1 MRFRLL
7 LLFALIFVPGGLG
20 AQSQAPASAPFQ
32 IYGGF
37 SEFSNSFNGVPG
49 SHQPLNGWD
58 AGVAFPAWHN
68 LRFKIDVSGFNGN
81 NLGAQQH
88 AYFIMG
94 GPQYERAFGRER
106 LFVHALFGDGGFN
119 RDWGPNGLPGG
130 TASFSVLTGGGL
142 DTPVGRH
149 FAIRVEGDMQHTN
162 LALIQSE
169 KDPVPYRVPGLPNY
183 FGRFSTGIVWIPRL
197 GTPGVISS
205 RPEGGYQKEP
215 VESELILEST
225 NSFGHYHVFAYT
237 WWSYLNVAGI
247 EYDRHSWGKFI
258 GARMDYVAE
267 ILPVAILRQPSVTDV
282 FGDPL
287 SGTARTTIAGLGI
300 SPIGMRLMWRDGKN
314 WKPYYIIKAGMMA
327 FTQKALSSYASYED
341 FTLQQSI
348 GMQFRLND
356 RLDFRAGLSDFHFSN
371 AFIVPNNPG
380 IDEMAYS
387 GGLSYHLGKGRAGN

>member
-1 MRFRLL
+1 MRFRFPLL
-7 LLFALIFVPGGLG
+7 IALMSASLALG
-20 AQSQAPASAPFQ
+20 AQSQESAPFQ

-37 SEFSNSFNGVPG
+37 SELTNSFNGLPG

-68 LRFKIDVSGFNGN
+68 LRFKIDVSGFNGT
-81 NLGAQQH
+81 NLGAQQN

-94 GPQYERAFGRER
+94 GGQYERTFHRER
-106 LFVHALFGDGGFN
+106 FFAHALFGDGGFN
-119 RDWGPNGLPGG
+119 RNWGPNGLPGD
-130 TASFSVLTGGGL
+130 TASFSVLTGGGV
-142 DTPVGRH
+142 DTPVGKH
-149 FAIRVEGDMQHTN
+149 FAIRLEGDMQHTN
-162 LALIQSE
+162 LALIESE

-197 GTPGVISS
+197 GNPVVLSS
-205 RPEGGYQKEP
+205 RPEGGYQKQP
-215 VESELILEST
+215 VESELIFEST

-267 ILPVAILRQPSVTDV
+267 ILPVAILRQPSVTDD
-282 FGDPL
+282 FGDPI
-287 SGTARTTIAGLGI
+287 SGKARTTIAGLGI
-300 SPIGMRLMWRDGKN
+300 SPIGLRLLWRDHKN
-314 WKPYYIIKAGMMA
+314 WKPYYTIKGGMMA

-341 FTLQQSI
+341 FTLQQAV

-356 RLDFRAGLSDFHFSN
+356 RLDFRAGISDFHFSN

-387 GGLSYHLGKGRAGN
+387 GGLSYHLGKGRTGY